1 MKVLANYLVGLK
13 NVEELI
19 FDQCQL
25 NEAKCKI
32 LADSLMRM
40 KNLKIFE
47 IHDYNLGMGLSSIIY
62 NLTFSPNLSKL
73 DISRC
78 SITNQNEVNE
88 TVVSLQKL
96 LKINS
101 SIEIIKANYIYNLNP
116 QLNKDFW
123 VSLGECRTLRVLDLA
138 FSGDLSNKKSE
149 IGQAIAFNAK
159 KKGSLSYINMKGS
172 FTNSYNLNLLYTA
185 MNISE
190 YDE

>member
-13 NVEELI
+13 NVEELV
-19 FDQCQL
+19 FNQCSL

-47 IHDYNLGMGLSSIIY
+47 IHDAINLGMGISSIIY
-62 NLTFSPNLSKL
+62 NLAFSPNLTKL

-78 SITNQNEVNE
+78 SIINQNEINE

-101 SIEIIKANYIYNLNP
+101 SIEVIKTNNIYNLN
-116 QLNKDFW
+116 QNLSKDFW
-123 VSLGECRTLRVLDLA
+123 VALGECKSLRVLDLA
-138 FSGDLSNKKSE
+138 FAGDLSNKK
-149 IGQAIAFNAK
+149 
-159 KKGSLSYINMKGS
+159 
-172 FTNSYNLNLLYTA
+172 T
-185 MNISE
+185 
-190 YDE
+190 